1 MSLADIKNKIATDAK
16 QESELII
23 QKAQEQ
29 IDEIRTKSDAEIL
42 SLEESYHGRFK
53 KEEPEILNR
62 REIVAKL
69 DVKKLEL
76 DAKQELIAMAFN
88 EAVKALSNLPKDKY
102 LGFIKVLLEESVETG
117 KEIVFLSEKEKNFT
131 KAWLDAYNEEHKTS
145 LTISK
150 EKVSI
155 SGGFILQNEDID
167 TNCSFDML
175 VSWNREDLEAD
186 VVKRLFSA

>member
-16 QESELII
+16 QESEFII

-42 SLEESYHGRFK
+42 LLEESYHGRFK

-76 DAKQELIAMAFN
+76 DAKQQLITMAFN
-88 EAVKALSNLPKDKY
+88 EAVKALSNLSKDKY

-131 KAWLDAYNEEHKTS
+131 KAWLDVYNEEHKTS

>member
-16 QESELII
+16 QESEFII

-29 IDEIRTKSDAEIL
+29 IDEIRIKSDAEIL
-42 SLEESYHGRFK
+42 LLEESYHGRFK

-76 DAKQELIAMAFN
+76 DAKQQLITMAFN
-88 EAVKALSNLPKDKY
+88 EAVKALSNLSKDKY

-131 KAWLDAYNEEHKTS
+131 KAWLDVYNEEHKTS